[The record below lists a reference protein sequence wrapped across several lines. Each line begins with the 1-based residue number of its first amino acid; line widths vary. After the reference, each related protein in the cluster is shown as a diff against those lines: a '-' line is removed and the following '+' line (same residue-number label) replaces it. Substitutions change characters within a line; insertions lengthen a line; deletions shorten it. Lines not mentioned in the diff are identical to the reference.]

1 MSHHH
6 QSTGSWSCPFIHTYV
21 TSSYVTSSYVTS
33 SYVTS
38 SYVTSS
44 SEYRQLVLPL
54 PVCVALLRVEKK
66 FAGVSAGH
74 TLYGKSLL
82 YAIEAA
88 L

>member
-6 QSTGSWSCPFIHTYV
+6 QSTGSWSCPFIHT
-21 TSSYVTSSYVTS
+21 YVTS

>member
-6 QSTGSWSCPFIHTYV
+6 QSTGSWSCPFIHT
-21 TSSYVTSSYVTS
+21 YVTSSYVTS